1 MLSSIVQLILA
12 LEKPSEAEPKIAIS
26 PTSDKI
32 ASSNPLLLGVNAVYE
47 IFGFRF
53 ILWRTDALSA
63 I

>member
-32 ASSNPLLLGVNAVYE
+32 ASSNPLILGVNAMYE

-53 ILWRTDALSA
+53 IL
-63 I
+63 